1 MAQHKKATS
10 NPMSK
15 FWELLLTER
24 KEISSVYFYAILS
37 GLVQLTVPV
46 GVQAIIGFS
55 LGASMVTSIYV
66 LIIVVVVGVFAV
78 GVMQINQMRIIE
90 KIQQRIFTRYAFVF
104 ADVLPKMDLR
114 EADSSYLPE
123 KVNRFFDIVNLQ
135 KGLSKLLL
143 DIPTAAIQIVF
154 GLLLLTFYH
163 PVFVIFGLLLIIILV
178 LVFRLTGKIG
188 LQTSLKESS
197 YKYSLVAWLEEVARA
212 IIPFKYH
219 SGEELNLIKT
229 DERVTGYLQSRTAHF
244 KVLLVQYKTLLA
256 FKVLVTLVMLSAGTY
271 LLLEQQ
277 INIGEFI
284 AAEIVILNVI
294 GASEKLIGNIDSIYD
309 VITGLEKLSLVTESA
324 IEKRGTVPFSSDKQQ
339 GVNVELHN
347 VSFEYPDG
355 KQVLNNVNVSMPH
368 NSLVTISGADGSGKT
383 TLLKIISGIYH
394 GATGEILING
404 IPVENYDTDA
414 LRQNMGV
421 YLGKQGLFAG
431 SVWENISL
439 GRKEITFDTIMDIA
453 ERSGLKSFLRALPNG
468 FDTLIDPAGKR
479 LPSSI
484 AQKIL
489 LLRAFANGNRLLLLE
504 EPWPEEDS
512 VSKRAVLN
520 YLIAVKEHTTILVVT
535 SDEEAIQRSDI
546 HFLVENGTLKSAK

>member
-1 MAQHKKATS
+1 MAQHKKASS

-15 FWELLLTER
+15 FWDLLLSER

-46 GVQAIIGFS
+46 GVQAIIGFA

-66 LIIVVVVGVFAV
+66 LIVVVVLGVFAV
-78 GVMQINQMRIIE
+78 GLMQINQMRIIE

-104 ADVLPKMDLR
+104 ADVIPKMDLR

-163 PVFVIFGLLLIIILV
+163 PVFVIFGLLLIVILV

-244 KVLLVQYKTLLA
+244 KVLLVQFKTLLA

-284 AAEIVILNVI
+284 AAEIVILSVI

-309 VITGLEKLSLVTESA
+309 VITGLEKLALVTESEL
-324 IEKRGTVPFSSDKQQ
+324 EKRGTVPFSGEKKQ

-355 KQVLNNVNVSMPH
+355 KKVLNNVNVVMPH
-368 NSLVTISGADGSGKT
+368 NSLVTISGTDGSGKT

-394 GATGEILING
+394 GASGEILING

-421 YLGKQGLFAG
+421 YMGKQGLFAG

-439 GRKEITFDTIMDIA
+439 GRHEITFDTIMDIA

-468 FDTLIDPAGKR
+468 FDTKIDPAGKR
-479 LPSSI
+479 LPSSV

-489 LLRAFANGNRLLLLE
+489 LLRAFANGSRLLLLE

-512 VSKRAVLN
+512 ITKRAVLS
-520 YLIAVKEHTTILVVT
+520 YLLRVKAHTTILVVT

>member
-1 MAQHKKATS
+1 MAEHKKTS
-10 NPMSK
+10 TNPMRK
-15 FWELLLTER
+15 FWDLLLSER

-66 LIIVVVVGVFAV
+66 LIVVVVIGVFAV

-104 ADVLPKMDLR
+104 ADVLPKIDLR

-123 KVNRFFDIVNLQ
+123 SVNRFFDIVNLK

-163 PVFVIFGLLLIIILV
+163 PVFVIFGLLLIVILV

-244 KVLLVQYKTLLA
+244 KVLLVQYKTLLV

-324 IEKRGTVPFSSDKQQ
+324 LEKRGSVPFSVDKQQ

-347 VSFEYPDG
+347 VSFEYQDG
-355 KQVLNNVNVSMPH
+355 KKVLNNVNFSIPH
-368 NSLVTISGADGSGKT
+368 NSLVTISGADGSRKT
-383 TLLKIISGIYH
+383 TLLKMISGIYH

-468 FDTLIDPAGKR
+468 FDTIIDPAGKR

-484 AQKIL
+484 AQRIL
-489 LLRAFANGNRLLLLE
+489 LLRAFANGSRLLLLE
-504 EPWPEEDS
+504 EPWPDEDS
-512 VSKRAVLN
+512 VSRRAVLN
-520 YLIAVKEHTTILVVT
+520 YLTSVKAHTTILVVT

>member
-1 MAQHKKATS
+1 MAQHKKASS

-15 FWELLLTER
+15 FWDLLLSER

-66 LIIVVVVGVFAV
+66 LIIVVVLGVFAV

-104 ADVLPKMDLR
+104 ADVIPKIDLR
-114 EADSSYLPE
+114 EADSSYMPE

-294 GASEKLIGNIDSIYD
+294 GASEKLIGNIDSVYD
-309 VITGLEKLSLVTESA
+309 VITGLEKISMVTESEL
-324 IEKRGTVPFSSDKQQ
+324 EKRGTVPFSNEKKE

-355 KQVLNNVNVSMPH
+355 KKVLSNVNVSIPH

-383 TLLKIISGIYH
+383 TLLKIISGIYP
-394 GATGEILING
+394 GSTGEILING
-404 IPVENYDTDA
+404 IPVENYNTDA

-439 GRKEITFDTIMDIA
+439 GREEITFDAIMDIA

-468 FDTLIDPAGKR
+468 FDTKIDPAGKR

-489 LLRAFANGNRLLLLE
+489 LLRAFANGSKLLLLE
-504 EPWPEEDS
+504 EPWPEEDMHT
-512 VSKRAVLN
+512 KRAVLN
-520 YLIAVKEHTTILVVT
+520 YLTTVKSHTTILIVT
-535 SDEEAIQRSDI
+535 SDDEAIQRSDI
-546 HFLVENGTLKSAK
+546 HFLVENGTLRSSK